1 MAQWFASR
9 VPHKS
14 INQQEFSKQ
23 YHKNKIW
30 WDKAFE
36 FMKTKDLANLKL
48 GQYIIDT
55 GNVIA
60 TVSEVNPKDKDQV
73 NWEAHRNFND
83 LQYII
88 KGNAQMGIASI
99 SDLNAVVKVL
109 YSPVTDNENFSNKGV
124 SIMILNFAN
133 DFSINQ

>member
-1 MAQWFASR
+1 MKKLIVSKFLLMIFITISTSFFLIDCSSSKFPDGVDKNVVKWYNSHKWLNDLPLL
-9 VPHKS
+9 PHES

-30 WDKAFE
+30 WDEAFE
-36 FMKTKDLANLKL
+36 FMKTQDLADLEP

-73 NWEAHRNFND
+73 N
-83 LQYII
+83 
-88 KGNAQMGIASI
+88 
-99 SDLNAVVKVL
+99 
-109 YSPVTDNENFSNKGV
+109 
-124 SIMILNFAN
+124 
-133 DFSINQ
+133 